1 MQLRAITYMTV
12 LALIVTP
19 SLAARG
25 NSEGAAAE
33 NPASERAVELER
45 AGDSEPATDSSGGT
59 DKAGKDAAGNGGA
72 ESELSDAE
80 LIALFAEL
88 GLQTPNAPV
97 DAVDFEL
104 PVLSSDGRRSLSSF
118 EGDVVLLNF
127 WASWCP
133 PCIEEM
139 PSMQALYERLGG
151 AGFEIVAVNL
161 QEDPATVQSFM
172 DKNGYE
178 FPVLLDRSGS
188 IAREYGV
195 RGIPTSYVVHSDG
208 RLLAMLVGP
217 HEWDGDDIVSAI
229 ETITQ

>member
-1 MQLRAITYMTV
+1 MRIRTITYMTV
-12 LALIVTP
+12 LAMLVAP

-25 NSEGAAAE
+25 NSEAAAE
-33 NPASERAVELER
+33 NPAPAPAADSERAAESER
-45 AGDSEPATDSSGGT
+45 ATASA
-59 DKAGKDAAGNGGA
+59 
-72 ESELSDAE
+72 SELSDAE

-97 DAVDFEL
+97 DAVDFDL
-104 PVLSSDGRRSLSSF
+104 PVLSSDTRRSLSSF
-118 EGDVVLLNF
+118 EGNVVLLNF

-139 PSMQALYERLGG
+139 PSMQTLYERLGG

-172 DKNGYE
+172 DRNGYD
-178 FPVLLDRSGS
+178 FPVLLDRNGS

-217 HEWDGDDIVSAI
+217 YEWDGDDIVSAI

>member
-1 MQLRAITYMTV
+1 MQVRAITYMMV
-12 LALIVTP
+12 LTILVAP

-25 NSEGAAAE
+25 NSESAAE
-33 NPASERAVELER
+33 NPEPERAVETER
-45 AGDSEPATDSSGGT
+45 AGDAAPA
-59 DKAGKDAAGNGGA
+59 NGDTG
-72 ESELSDAE
+72 SELSDAE
-80 LIALFAEL
+80 LIALFSEL

-97 DAVDFEL
+97 DAVDFDL
-104 PVLSSDGRRSLSSF
+104 PVLSSDSRRSLSSF

-151 AGFEIVAVNL
+151 SGFEIVAVNL
-161 QEDPATVQSFM
+161 QEDPATVQSFV

-217 HEWDGDDIVSAI
+217 YEWDGDGIVSAI

>member
-1 MQLRAITYMTV
+1 MQLRAITYVTM
-12 LALIVTP
+12 LALLAAP

-25 NSEGAAAE
+25 NSEGAAE
-33 NPASERAVELER
+33 NPAPEQAVESEHAR
-45 AGDSEPATDSSGGT
+45 DSDTG
-59 DKAGKDAAGNGGA
+59 
-72 ESELSDAE
+72 SELSDAE
-80 LIALFAEL
+80 LIALFSEL

-97 DAVDFEL
+97 DAVDFDL
-104 PVLSSDGRRSLSSF
+104 PVLSSDTRRSLSSF

-217 HEWDGDDIVSAI
+217 YEWDGDGIVSAI

>member
-1 MQLRAITYMTV
+1 MQIRAITYLTV
-12 LALIVTP
+12 FALLAAP

-25 NSEGAAAE
+25 NGEQTAE
-33 NPASERAVELER
+33 NPAHEPEAASEREA
-45 AGDSEPATDSSGGT
+45 DSSAATNEAGEAV
-59 DKAGKDAAGNGGA
+59 KA
-72 ESELSDAE
+72 SELSDAE
-80 LIALFAEL
+80 LIALFADL
-88 GLQTPNAPV
+88 GLQTPDAPV

-104 PVLSSDGRRSLSSF
+104 PVLSTDARRSLSSF

-161 QEDPATVQSFM
+161 QEDPATVQSFI
-172 DKNGYE
+172 DKNGYD

-217 HEWDGDDIVSAI
+217 YEWDDDGIVSAI
-229 ETITQ
+229 ETITR

>member
-1 MQLRAITYMTV
+1 MRIRTITYITL
-12 LALIVTP
+12 LALLVAP
-19 SLAARG
+19 SLAAGG
-25 NSEGAAAE
+25 NSEQAAE
-33 NPASERAVELER
+33 HPAH
-45 AGDSEPATDSSGGT
+45 D
-59 DKAGKDAAGNGGA
+59 AGKTVKA
-72 ESELSDAE
+72 SELSDTE

-104 PVLSSDGRRSLSSF
+104 PVLSSDTRRSLSSF
-118 EGDVVLLNF
+118 EGDVILLNF

-139 PSMQALYERLGG
+139 PSMQALYEQLGG

-161 QEDPATVQSFM
+161 QEDPATVQSFI
-172 DKNGYE
+172 DKNGYD

-188 IAREYGV
+188 VAREYGV

-217 HEWDGDDIVSAI
+217 YEWDSEGIMSAI
-229 ETITQ
+229 ETITR

>member
-1 MQLRAITYMTV
+1 MRIHAITYIAA
-12 LALIVTP
+12 LALLIAP
-19 SLAARG
+19 SVAAGG
-25 NSEGAAAE
+25 NSEQAAE
-33 NPASERAVELER
+33 NPAPEQPSE
-45 AGDSEPATDSSGGT
+45 SEGTVDPAADE
-59 DKAGKDAAGNGGA
+59 AANGGA
-72 ESELSDAE
+72 GSELSDAE
-80 LIALFAEL
+80 LIALFSDL
-88 GLQTPNAPV
+88 GLQTPEAPV

-104 PVLSSDGRRSLSSF
+104 PVLSSDTRRSLASF
-118 EGDVVLLNF
+118 EGNVVLLNF

-161 QEDPATVQSFM
+161 QEDPKTVQSFM
-172 DKNGYE
+172 DKNGYD

-208 RLLAMLVGP
+208 RLIAMIVGP
-217 HEWDGDDIVSAI
+217 HEWDGDEIVSAI
-229 ETITQ
+229 ETMAQ

>member
-1 MQLRAITYMTV
+1 MQLRAITYVTM
-12 LALIVTP
+12 LALLAAP

-25 NSEGAAAE
+25 NSEGAAE
-33 NPASERAVELER
+33 NPAPEQAVESERAR
-45 AGDSEPATDSSGGT
+45 DSDTG
-59 DKAGKDAAGNGGA
+59 
-72 ESELSDAE
+72 SELSDAE
-80 LIALFAEL
+80 LIALFSEL

-97 DAVDFEL
+97 DAVDFDL
-104 PVLSSDGRRSLSSF
+104 PVLSSDTRRSLSSF

-217 HEWDGDDIVSAI
+217 YEWDGDGIVSAI